1 MNIIKTLFVAALA
14 LIGLNSAIAADEV
27 LLKPFVL
34 ASKGPGDIATKT
46 NAATAA
52 LTANGFTIVGTY
64 SPYPSA
70 NILIVT
76 NDELKKNASE
86 SEHGGFGAAQRVSI
100 TKVKGDIQIS
110 YTNPVYMANVYRMK
124 GDLQDVSAKLEKA
137 LGRVEEFGAK
147 GLTAK
152 KLRKYHYMFGM
163 EYFDEPSV
171 LTEFSSYEEAISSVE
186 AGLAE
191 KGEGVSKVY
200 RIDIPGKQETVFG
213 VAMAGKPGSTKVTK
227 ESAPGQNDQFGA
239 QMTGAPEA
247 DQYIMSVIDFA
258 ELKGTAHLPYEILVS
273 GKTVYALYARF
284 RIAISYPDLKM
295 MGSNSFM
302 NIMEAPEAIRKA
314 LQKTVSKVKK

>member
-1 MNIIKTLFVAALA
+1 MKIMKILILAVLTTLF
-14 LIGLNSAIAADEV
+14 GLNAAMADDV

-34 ASKGPGDIATKT
+34 ASKGTGDLTAKT
-46 NAATAA
+46 NAASAA

-76 NDELKKNASE
+76 SDEMKKNASE
-86 SEHGGFGAAQRVSI
+86 SENGGFGAAQRVAV
-100 TKVKGDIQIS
+100 TMVKGEIQVS

-124 GDLQDVSAKLEKA
+124 GDLQDVAAKLEKT

-171 LTEFSSYEEAISSVE
+171 LAEFSSHEEAVAAVE
-186 AGLAE
+186 AGLAA
-191 KGEGVSKVY
+191 KKEGVSKVF
-200 RIDIPGKQETVFG
+200 RIDIPGKQESLFG
-213 VAMAGKPGSTKVTK
+213 VAMAGKPGTTKITK
-227 ESAPGQNDQFGA
+227 ESAPGQNDQYGA

-247 DQYIMSVIDFA
+247 DQYIMSVIDFG
-258 ELKGTAHLPYEILVS
+258 EYKGTAHLPYEILVT
-273 GKTVYALYARF
+273 GKHVYALYARF
-284 RIAISYPDLKM
+284 RIALSYPDLKM
-295 MGSNSFM
+295 MGNNSFM

-314 LQKTVSKVKK
+314 LQKTVTSTQK